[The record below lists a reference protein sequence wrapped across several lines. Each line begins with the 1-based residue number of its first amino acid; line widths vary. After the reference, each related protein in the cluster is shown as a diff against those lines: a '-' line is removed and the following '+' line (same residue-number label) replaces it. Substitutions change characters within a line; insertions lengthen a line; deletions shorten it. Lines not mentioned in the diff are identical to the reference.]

1 MRIFLAEDDRTSRSI
16 LTAILKKWGYDPV
29 VAADGSAAWEILQ
42 RDDAPRLVLL
52 DWNMPEMDGLE
63 VCRRIRNEESPN
75 PPYVIML
82 TGKGEKSDIVQGLDA
97 GANDYICKPYDND
110 ELLARIR
117 VGRRMV
123 ELQTALVE
131 ARDTMAHQAQ
141 HDALT
146 GIFNR
151 RAILE
156 SLERE
161 ISRARREDGTVSI
174 GMLDIDFFKKIN
186 DTYGHQVGDEV
197 LIGFVRTVLGN
208 LREYDFT
215 GRYGGEEFL
224 IIAPGRQDEPFV
236 GLYERLRRQV
246 AETPVET
253 SAGPISITVSIGTVT
268 GNGTATI
275 DELLSTADLA
285 LYQAKA
291 EGRNRVCHSGDASP
305 ADMTAIIR

>member
-1 MRIFLAEDDRTSRSI
+1 MKIFLAEDDRTSRSI
-16 LTAILKKWGYDPV
+16 LTAILRKWGYDPV
-29 VAADGSAAWEILQ
+29 VAADGAAAWDVLQ

-52 DWNMPEMDGLE
+52 DWNMPEMDGIE
-63 VCRRIRNEESPN
+63 VCRLIREKESSN
-75 PPYVIML
+75 PHYVIML

-110 ELLARIR
+110 ELMARIR

-131 ARDTMAHQAQ
+131 ARDAMEHQAL

-156 SLERE
+156 ILERE
-161 ISRARREDGTVSI
+161 ISRARREGGTVSI

-197 LIGFVRTVLGN
+197 LIGFVRTVRRN
-208 LREYDFT
+208 LREYDIT

-224 IIAPGRQDEPFV
+224 VIAPGRKDEPFECV
-236 GLYERLRRQV
+236 YERVRRQV
-246 AETPVET
+246 AETTLET
-253 SAGPISITVSIGTVT
+253 SAGPISVTVSIGTVT
-268 GNGTATI
+268 GSGTSTV
-275 DELLSTADLA
+275 DEMLRTADLA
-285 LYQAKA
+285 LYRAKA
-291 EGRNRVCHSGDASP
+291 EGRNLVCHSDG
-305 ADMTAIIR
+305 

>member
-1 MRIFLAEDDRTSRSI
+1 MRILIAEDDRTSRSI

-29 VAADGSAAWEILQ
+29 VAVDGDAAWDILR

-52 DWNMPEMDGLE
+52 DWNMPGMDGLE
-63 VCRRIRNEESPN
+63 VCRLIRRNDSPN

-82 TGKGEKSDIVQGLDA
+82 TGRGEKSDIVQGLDA

-110 ELLARIR
+110 ELMARIH

-131 ARDTMAHQAQ
+131 ARDTMAHQALY
-141 HDALT
+141 DALT

-156 SLERE
+156 ALERE
-161 ISRARREDGTVSI
+161 ISRARREGGTVSV
-174 GMLDIDFFKKIN
+174 GMLDIDHFKKIN

-197 LIGFVRTVLGN
+197 LIGFVRTVRRN
-208 LREYDFT
+208 LREYDVT

-224 IIAPGRQDEPFV
+224 LIAPGPKDEPFAGV
-236 GLYERLRRQV
+236 YERVRSQV
-246 AETPVET
+246 AATSLETT
-253 SAGPISITVSIGTVT
+253 AGPISITVSIGTVT
-268 GNGTATI
+268 GSGASTT
-275 DELLSTADLA
+275 DEMLRLADSA
-285 LYQAKA
+285 LYRAKTQ
-291 EGRNRVCHSGDASP
+291 GRNRVCHCEG
-305 ADMTAIIR
+305 

>member
-29 VAADGSAAWEILQ
+29 VAADGAAAWDILQ

-52 DWNMPEMDGLE
+52 DWNMPVMDGIE
-63 VCRRIRNEESPN
+63 VCRLIRKGESSN

-131 ARDTMAHQAQ
+131 ARDVMAHQAL

-156 SLERE
+156 TLERE
-161 ISRARREDGTVSI
+161 ISRARREGATVSI
-174 GMLDIDFFKKIN
+174 GMLDIDHFKNIN

-197 LIGFVRTVLGN
+197 LIGFVRTVRRHV
-208 LREYDFT
+208 REYDIT

-224 IIAPGRQDEPFV
+224 VIAPGRRDEPFEYV
-236 GLYERLRRQV
+236 YERVRSQV
-246 AETPVET
+246 ADTALET
-253 SAGPISITVSIGTVT
+253 SAGPISVTVSIGTVT
-268 GNGTATI
+268 GSGASTV
-275 DELLSTADLA
+275 DEMLRTADLA
-285 LYQAKA
+285 LYRAKA
-291 EGRNRVCHSGDASP
+291 EGRNRVCHSEG
-305 ADMTAIIR
+305 

>member
-29 VAADGSAAWEILQ
+29 IAADGATAWDILQ
-42 RDDAPRLVLL
+42 RPDAPRLVLL
-52 DWNMPEMDGLE
+52 DWNMPGMDGID
-63 VCRRIRNEESPN
+63 VCRLIRKGESSN

-82 TGKGEKSDIVQGLDA
+82 TGKGEKRDIVQGLDA

-117 VGRRMV
+117 VGQRMV
-123 ELQTALVE
+123 ELQAALVE
-131 ARDTMAHQAQ
+131 ARDTMEHQAL

-156 SLERE
+156 TLRRE
-161 ISRARREDGTVSI
+161 ISRARRENGTVSI

-186 DTYGHQVGDEV
+186 DTHGHQVGDEV
-197 LIGFVRTVLGN
+197 LVGFVRMVQRS
-208 LREYDFT
+208 LREYDVT

-224 IIAPGRQDEPFV
+224 VIAPVPKEEPVESVF
-236 GLYERLRRQV
+236 ERVRSQV
-246 AETPVET
+246 AGTALET

-268 GNGTATI
+268 GNGASTV
-275 DELLSTADLA
+275 DEMLRTADLA
-285 LYQAKA
+285 LYRAKA
-291 EGRNRVCHSGDASP
+291 EGRNRVCHSAG
-305 ADMTAIIR
+305 

>member
-29 VAADGSAAWEILQ
+29 IAADGAAAWDILQ

-52 DWNMPEMDGLE
+52 DWNMPEMDGIE
-63 VCRRIRNEESPN
+63 VCRLIRKGESSN

-82 TGKGEKSDIVQGLDA
+82 TGKGEKRDIVQGLDA

-117 VGRRMV
+117 VGQRMV
-123 ELQTALVE
+123 ELQAALVE
-131 ARDTMAHQAQ
+131 ARDTMEHQAL

-146 GIFNR
+146 GTFNR

-156 SLERE
+156 TLGRE
-161 ISRARREDGTVSI
+161 ISRARRENGTLSI

-186 DTYGHQVGDEV
+186 DTHGHQVGDEV
-197 LIGFVRTVLGN
+197 LVGFVRTVRRN
-208 LREYDFT
+208 LREYDIT

-224 IIAPGRQDEPFV
+224 VIAPGRQDEPFECV
-236 GLYERLRRQV
+236 YERVRRQV
-246 AETPVET
+246 ADTPLET
-253 SAGPISITVSIGTVT
+253 SAGPISVTVSIGTVT
-268 GNGTATI
+268 GSGASTV
-275 DELLSTADLA
+275 DEMLRTADLA
-285 LYQAKA
+285 LYRAKA
-291 EGRNRVCHSGDASP
+291 EGRNRVCHSAG
-305 ADMTAIIR
+305 

>member
-29 VAADGSAAWEILQ
+29 VAADGAAAWDILRQ
-42 RDDAPRLVLL
+42 PDAPRLVLL

-63 VCRRIRNEESPN
+63 VCRLIRKGESSN

-97 GANDYICKPYDND
+97 GANDYICKPYDNE

-123 ELQTALVE
+123 ELQAALVE
-131 ARDTMAHQAQ
+131 ARDAMEHQAR

-156 SLERE
+156 TLERE
-161 ISRARREDGTVSI
+161 ISRARREGGKVSV
-174 GMLDIDFFKKIN
+174 GMLDIDHFKKIN

-197 LIGFVRTVLGN
+197 LVGFVRIVQRS
-208 LREYDFT
+208 LREYDYT

-224 IIAPGRQDEPFV
+224 IIATGPKEVSFE
-236 GLYERLRRQV
+236 GLYERLRCQV
-246 AETPVET
+246 ADTSLETT
-253 SAGPISITVSIGTVT
+253 AGPVTITVSIGTVA
-268 GNGTATI
+268 GSGTSTT
-275 DELLSTADLA
+275 DEMLHMADLA
-285 LYQAKA
+285 LYRAKA
-291 EGRNRVCHSGDASP
+291 EGRNCVCRSEHGFP
-305 ADMTAIIR
+305 GPV

>member
-1 MRIFLAEDDRTSRSI
+1 MKIFLAEDDRTSRSI

-29 VAADGSAAWEILQ
+29 VSADGAAAWDILK
-42 RDDAPRLVLL
+42 RNDAPKLVLL

-63 VCRRIRNEESPN
+63 VCRLIRKGESHN
-75 PPYVIML
+75 PAYVIIL

-97 GANDYICKPYDND
+97 GANDYICKPYDNN
-110 ELLARIR
+110 ELMARIR

-131 ARDTMAHQAQ
+131 ARDTMEHQAL

-151 RAILE
+151 RAVLE
-156 SLERE
+156 SLGRE
-161 ISRARREDGTVSI
+161 ISRVRREGGTVRV

-197 LIGFVRTVLGN
+197 LIGFVRTVQRS
-208 LREYDFT
+208 LREYDVT

-224 IIAPGRQDEPFV
+224 VIVPAPKEGPVESVF
-236 GLYERLRRQV
+236 ERVRSQV
-246 AETPVET
+246 ADTALET
-253 SAGPISITVSIGTVT
+253 SAGPISITVSIGTVA
-268 GNGTATI
+268 GSGASTI
-275 DELLSTADLA
+275 DEMLRMADLA
-285 LYQAKA
+285 LYRAKA
-291 EGRNRVCHSGDASP
+291 EGRNRVCHSDG
-305 ADMTAIIR
+305 

>member
-1 MRIFLAEDDRTSRSI
+1 MKIFLAEDDRTSRSI

-29 VAADGSAAWEILQ
+29 VAADGVAAWNILQ

-52 DWNMPEMDGLE
+52 DWNMPEMDGIE
-63 VCRRIRNEESPN
+63 VCRLIRKGESSN

-117 VGRRMV
+117 VGQRMA
-123 ELQTALVE
+123 ELQAALVA
-131 ARDTMAHQAQ
+131 ARDAMAHQAL
-141 HDALT
+141 HDGLT

-156 SLERE
+156 TLGRE
-161 ISRARREDGTVSI
+161 ISRARRESGTVSV
-174 GMLDIDFFKKIN
+174 GMLDIDHFKRIN

-197 LIGFVRTVLGN
+197 LIGFVRTVQRN
-208 LREYDFT
+208 LREYDIT

-224 IIAPGRQDEPFV
+224 VIAPGRQEESFER
-236 GLYERLRRQV
+236 LYERVRSQV
-246 AETPVET
+246 ADIPIATG
-253 SAGPISITVSIGTVT
+253 AGPISITVSIGTVT
-268 GNGTATI
+268 GSETSTV
-275 DELLSTADLA
+275 DEMLRMADLA
-285 LYQAKA
+285 LYRAKT
-291 EGRNRVCHSGDASP
+291 EGRNRVCHSDG
-305 ADMTAIIR
+305 